1 VQRWDERD
9 CLWVCCPSHI
19 HLHDALGIMAFSS
32 LLLPC
37 VAVYTCTTAGKILA
51 QSFSQ
56 LEASIR
62 SSLSPATSMLRIRS
76 RDCLYISVPIKRAI
90 GTKFVVRWA
99 DLIYHLA
106 LDAVRTITA
115 DDAGVHTI
123 DIKRYARRPQRL
135 QPEAR
140 AR

>member
-1 VQRWDERD
+1 
-9 CLWVCCPSHI
+9 
-19 HLHDALGIMAFSS
+19 
-32 LLLPC
+32 
-37 VAVYTCTTAGKILA
+37 
-51 QSFSQ
+51 
-56 LEASIR
+56 
-62 SSLSPATSMLRIRS
+62 MLRIRS
-76 RDCLYISVPIKRAI
+76 RDCLYISVPIDTSDDAQMLALIKRAI

-106 LDAVRTITA
+106 LDAVRTIAA